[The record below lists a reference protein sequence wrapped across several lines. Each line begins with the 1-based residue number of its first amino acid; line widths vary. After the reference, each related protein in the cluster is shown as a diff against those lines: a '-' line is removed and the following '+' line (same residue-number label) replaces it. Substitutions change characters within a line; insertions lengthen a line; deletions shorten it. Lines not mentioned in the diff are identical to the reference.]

1 MRYALAS
8 VQSSLAALGDPQ
20 QAFPAVHIAGSNG
33 KGTTAALLA
42 NAFTL
47 SGVRCG
53 LFTSPHLCYV
63 EERIRIDG
71 EAISPTTFDAA
82 LGQIRSIDQG
92 LTFYEVTFLAAMLIF
107 AESGVERAVIET
119 GLGGRLDATRCV
131 EADACILTSLSLEH
145 SNVLGNTLE
154 DIATEKAAIARPGVP
169 LISVH
174 GDVDATIEGFSD
186 SITWVEPNLSGYRQE
201 AADLARACAE
211 SLGRKDVAMRVDLE
225 RLNWPGRHQV
235 LNYRGTQ
242 LHLEGAHNP
251 CGVARFVAEMDPST
265 FDAIVL
271 GTTPQEDLSSCF
283 TPLLEAKGNAAV
295 VLTVPQGGRHPGVG
309 LPELMAAFS
318 PVPIHAMHPDPMQ
331 ALEIALRSGPRVLI
345 IGSLY
350 LIGNILAE
358 IDPPGSILK
367 PTQ

>member
-1 MRYALAS
+1 MRYALVS
-8 VQSSLAALGDPQ
+8 VQDALAALGDPQ

-71 EAISPTTFDAA
+71 HAIDATTFDAA
-82 LGQIRSIDQG
+82 LEQIRSIDNG

-107 AESGVERAVIET
+107 AEKGVERAIIET

-145 SNVLGNTLE
+145 SNILGDSLE
-154 DIATEKAAIARPGVP
+154 DIAAEKAAIARPGAP
-169 LISVH
+169 LISVR
-174 GDVDATIEGFSD
+174 GDVDETIERFSD
-186 SITWVEPNLSGYRQE
+186 SIIWVEPNSSGYRQE

-211 SLGRKDVAMRVDLE
+211 SLGLTDVAKHVDLE

-235 LNYRGTQ
+235 LQHGGAE
-242 LHLEGAHNP
+242 LHLEAAHNP
-251 CGVARFVAEMDPST
+251 DGVARFVAETDPST

-271 GTTPQEDLSSCF
+271 GTTPQVNLTSCF
-283 TPLLEAKGNAAV
+283 SPLLEAKGKTAV
-295 VLTVPQGGRHPGVG
+295 VITVPQGGRHPGVG
-309 LPELMAAFS
+309 LPELMAAVS
-318 PVPIHAMHPDPMQ
+318 PIPIHAMHEDPMQ
-331 ALEIALRSGPRVLI
+331 ALEIALRLGPRVLI

-350 LIGNILAE
+350 LVGNILAE

-367 PTQ
+367 PAP

>member
-1 MRYALAS
+1 MRYALAP
-8 VQSSLAALGDPQ
+8 VQSGLAALGDPQ

-47 SGVRCG
+47 SDVRCG
-53 LFTSPHLCYV
+53 LFTSPHLCNV

-71 EAISPTTFDAA
+71 QAITPTTFDAA

-107 AESGVERAVIET
+107 AEMGVERAVIET

-145 SNVLGNTLE
+145 SNILGNTLE
-154 DIATEKAAIARPGVP
+154 DIATEKAAIARPGAP
-169 LISVH
+169 LISVR
-174 GDVDATIEGFSD
+174 GDVDATIERFSD
-186 SITWVEPNLSGYRQE
+186 SITWVEPNSSGYRQE

-211 SLGRKDVAMRVDLE
+211 SLGRTDVAMRVDLE

-235 LNYRGTQ
+235 LNHRGAQ

-251 CGVARFVAEMDPST
+251 SGVARFVTETDPST

-271 GTTPQEDLSSCF
+271 GTTPQKHLSSCF
-283 TPLLEAKGNAAV
+283 SPLLEVKGNAAV
-295 VLTVPQGGRHPGVG
+295 VLTVPQGGRQPGVG

-318 PVPIHAMHPDPMQ
+318 PVPIHAMHPDPME